1 VEERVAFR
9 ATALTLSEAALM
21 MRSAVKD
28 KSYRATPLGLL
39 VGRYLRWF
47 RNEWGATAST
57 LVDYE
62 SILSKMALTLADKDP
77 LEVTVEDLRDV
88 IDMWSEREARTRS
101 KVTSVIR
108 AFWTWAEEQDQV
120 PFSPAAKLRRPRA
133 PRKSAPLLPVNTDA
147 RLLNAT
153 RTPRDRVAVLFL
165 LDLGVRRSELTG
177 IRPRDIDLSRR
188 QVTVFGKGQKSRVIP
203 LRGRIV
209 LEIERYMLE
218 DLPFLKRPP
227 EADDFLLYP
236 EKRSEGRRIIAAYP
250 KKRMSGPT
258 IHRWWYR
265 RLQEGGVVGE
275 GMTSGLNMHRA
286 RHTFATDLRRVAD
299 LGAASQALGHS
310 DLSTT
315 ASIYGHYD
323 LTDLERAM
331 EALAKS
337 RRANEE
343 EPPE

>member
-1 VEERVAFR
+1 
-9 ATALTLSEAALM
+9 LTLAEAARM
-21 MRSAVKD
+21 MRTAVRD
-28 KSYRATPLGLL
+28 KSYRATPVGLL

-57 LVDYE
+57 IRDYE
-62 SILSKMALTLADKDP
+62 AVLARMALTLADKEP
-77 LEVTVEDLRDV
+77 LEVTIDDLRDV
-88 IDMWSEREARTRS
+88 IDLWADREARTRA

-108 AFWTWAEEQDQV
+108 AFWTWAEEHDQV

-133 PRKSAPLLPVNTDA
+133 PRRAAPLLPRNADE
-147 RLLNAT
+147 RLLNAA
-153 RTPRDRVAVLFL
+153 PNARDRVALLFL
-165 LDLGVRRSELTG
+165 LDLGIRRSELSG
-177 IRPRDIDLSRR
+177 LRVSDIDLSRR
-188 QVTVFGKGQKSRVIP
+188 QVIVFGKGQKSRVIP

-209 LEIERYMLE
+209 LEIERYML
-218 DLPFLKRPP
+218 DVLPLLDRAP
-227 EADDFLLYP
+227 EPDDFILYP
-236 EKRSEGRRIIAAYP
+236 EKRTGGGRLLAAYP

-265 RLQEGGVVGE
+265 RAEAAGLVGE

-299 LGAASQALGHS
+299 LGATSLALGHS

-323 LTDLERAM
+323 LSDLESAI
-331 EALAKS
+331 EALARA
-337 RRANEE
+337 RRERNE
-343 EPPE
+343 PVD

>member
-1 VEERVAFR
+1 VEEPVRLR
-9 ATALTLSEAALM
+9 PTALTLAEAALM

-47 RNEWGATAST
+47 RNEWGATRST

-88 IDMWSEREARTRS
+88 IHMWAEREARTRA

-108 AFWTWAEEQDQV
+108 AFWAWAEEQDQV

-133 PRKSAPLLPVNTDA
+133 PRKSAPLLPLNTDA

-153 RTPRDRVAVLFL
+153 RTARDRVAVLFL
-165 LDLGVRRSELTG
+165 VDLGVRRSELSG

-209 LEIERYMLE
+209 FEIERYMLE
-218 DLPFLKRPP
+218 DLPFLNRQP
-227 EADDFLLYP
+227 EPDDFLLYP

-265 RLQEGGVVGE
+265 RLQEGGIVGE

-337 RRANEE
+337 RRSTEDS
-343 EPPE
+343 